1 MELYFKPLN
10 RTTKDGTDLPDPH
23 GDLAKVVPMSSIKE
37 ANDAVSKVIAKQGAK
52 RQEYQ
57 KKSLEMKTK
66 IAKFAVE
73 NGIKAAVN
81 KFQDKVP
88 NAPEN
93 WNNTIRDWK
102 NSYLRELRK
111 KRKAGDTEDI
121 VLPVMKR
128 GRPLLIGD
136 ELDEQVQAYIKDL
149 RKSHA
154 TVNTAIVISAAEGIV
169 RGHDA
174 SLLSSNGGSL
184 DVSKDWA
191 KHLMKRMGFSKRK
204 ATTKSTLSHYDFDK
218 VREIYLNDVS
228 SIVVMEEIPP
238 SLIINWDQT
247 GTHFVPV
254 SQWTMDV
261 KGARRVEIAG
271 LNDKRQMTMV
281 LAGTA
286 SRISPPSINL
296 LWLNI
301 KKPTEKCAISR

>member
-1 MELYFKPLN
+1 MVHGI
-10 RTTKDGTDLPDPH
+10 KDGIDLPDPH
-23 GDLAKVVPMSSIKE
+23 GDLTKVVPTSSIKE
-37 ANDAVSKVIAKQGAK
+37 ANDVVSKVIAKQDAK

-57 KKSLEMKTK
+57 KISVEMKTK
-66 IAKFAVE
+66 IAKFVVE
-73 NGIKAAVN
+73 NGIKAALN

-88 NAPEN
+88 KAPEN

-102 NSYLRELRK
+102 DSYLREIRK
-111 KRKAGDTEDI
+111 KRKAGDTEDFF
-121 VLPVMKR
+121 LPVKKR

-136 ELDEQVQAYIKDL
+136 DLDKQVQAYIKDL

-154 TVNTAIVISAAEGIV
+154 AVNTAILISAGEGIV

-184 DVSKDWA
+184 DITKDWA
-191 KHLMKRMGFSKRK
+191 KYLMKRMGFSKRK

-218 VREIYLNDVS
+218 VREIYLNNVS

-261 KGARRVEIAG
+261 KGAHRVEIAG

-286 SRISPPSINL
+286 IVENFFP
-296 LWLNI
+296 LN
-301 KKPTEKCAISR
+301 